1 MHRGQILAAAFASGL
16 TILGGAFLGAPLVS
30 AQGTAPVPAAP
41 AAGVSLKELR
51 GPKTFEPISDA
62 RERSV
67 ALFAEAGKVIT
78 HPRCVNCHPATERP
92 LQTDAQRPHLPRVV
106 RGEAGLGS
114 PGLACTSCHQ
124 ADNIR
129 LVGVSL
135 KSMPGHPKWQLAPLE
150 MAWEGQTLG
159 AICSQIKDPARNG
172 GKDLAALH
180 EHMAHDSLVGWGW
193 NPGEGREPAPGN
205 QEVFGQL
212 IQAWIDTG
220 AHCP

>member
-1 MHRGQILAAAFASGL
+1 MQRGLWAAALASGFILA
-16 TILGGAFLGAPLVS
+16 GGAFWGAPLVR
-30 AQGTAPVPAAP
+30 AQGGAPVPVASAP
-41 AAGVSLKELR
+41 AASLKELR
-51 GPKTFEPISDA
+51 GPQTFEPIADA

-67 ALFAEAGKVIT
+67 ALFVEAGKVIT

-124 ADNIR
+124 GENIR

-150 MAWEGQTLG
+150 MAWEGVTLG
-159 AICSQIKDPARNG
+159 GICEQIKDPARNG
-172 GKDLAALH
+172 GKDLAAIH

-193 NPGEGREPAPGN
+193 TPGEGREPAPGT
-205 QEVFGQL
+205 QEVFGRL
-212 IQAWIDTG
+212 IKAWIDTG